1 MQHKKWVNIINCVQT
16 STRKIKWVH
25 TIDKIDTCSDLNGTV
40 TIQFVCQQYIKNI
53 PQLSLAN
60 KANLIHSNVLD
71 LSAKASSL
79 RAGTIAGY

>member
-1 MQHKKWVNIINCVQT
+1 MVLSQYNLFANNI
-16 STRKIKWVH
+16 
-25 TIDKIDTCSDLNGTV
+25 L
-40 TIQFVCQQYIKNI
+40 KNI